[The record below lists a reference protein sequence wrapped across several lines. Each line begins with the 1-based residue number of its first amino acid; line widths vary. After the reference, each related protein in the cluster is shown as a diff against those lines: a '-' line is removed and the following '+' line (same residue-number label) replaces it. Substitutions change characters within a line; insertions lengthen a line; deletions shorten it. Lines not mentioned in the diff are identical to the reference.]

1 MHNELVIIEELLSQ
15 DPRPRYQDDPKRVY
29 GMSYG
34 SLEVK
39 FIASQGL
46 ITVIDI
52 SQQEEDNAF

>member
-1 MHNELVIIEELLSQ
+1 MHKELVIIEELLSQ